1 MADSGE
7 QHGSKR
13 VRQPTARARVADERG
28 RAQSQPTAAAAQL
41 LEADQLIK
49 ALHELI
55 LILASSR
62 PDRRSI
68 AFAAASLRG
77 ELTGQPSDQAA
88 FFSLSCRGLRNAC
101 ADWVDDDDARLRQAL
116 SYVALTPAQRAAF
129 FAERASRPSEEE
141 LAQREASKRQ
151 RLDDGARPPLPHTP
165 CEKNRN

>member
-88 FFSLSCRGLRNAC
+88 FFGLSCRGLRNAC
-101 ADWVDDDDARLRQAL
+101 ADWVDDDDARLMQAL
-116 SYVALTPAQRAAF
+116 SYCAGPARCLLRRARVTSFRGGAGATRGEQTPA
-129 FAERASRPSEEE
+129 SRRWC
-141 LAQREASKRQ
+141 AT
-151 RLDDGARPPLPHTP
+151 PPTPHTP